1 MTWLSRLSVRLPAMI
16 IGLALLSATV
26 MGGFSWYTARSG
38 LIGAA
43 QERLQLAAAA
53 RRDGIELLADRMQA
67 DLLAVA
73 AHPQIV
79 SNFPDLIETLDL
91 AKPDTAAL
99 VEAFRAPQTVDA
111 RVALDGSGMPAM
123 YARRHVKVQ
132 EVARKLVAQPGYADL
147 IFVDEGGRVVYTA
160 TKGGD
165 FAKSIADPDLA
176 GTGLARL
183 VARLK
188 AAEPGTV
195 LFEDFG
201 AYPVD
206 GVPAAFIGRTMTK
219 RANVAMGT
227 AQAAEPI
234 GAIVMRVTPVL
245 FDQTLAKRDGL
256 GETGQIFAAGADG
269 LLRSNPP
276 LNPALKAGGSLA
288 QLGLAA
294 DRVKAGGTLAYT
306 AADGSHLA
314 AASSLTVLG
323 APWTVVAEQA
333 EAEATAAV
341 RALSFT
347 LVVIGLCILAATAV
361 LGLLLARSIVAPL
374 GALTRAL
381 KALADRQALDDVPG
395 SKRRDEIGDIA
406 RAVVTI
412 HEMSLEDAAQ
422 QLQTREAGR
431 LREEQNRRAMLQDL
445 ADGFEQ
451 SVGGIAGDLT
461 EAVSALQ
468 DASGA
473 MRVAVAGTSERSTSV
488 AAAARQTSDNVD
500 SVAAAAE
507 ELGATV
513 REIGRQVEQATGLS
527 AAAVGEA
534 RRAEQTMTDLATAAT
549 RIGDVVGIVST
560 IAGQTNLL
568 ALNATIEAARA
579 GEAGRGF
586 AVVAAEVKELA
597 TQTSRATDE
606 IGRQVAAIQ
615 TVTGD
620 AVSAIRGVASQI
632 EAMNE
637 VSTGIAAAV
646 DQQGVTTQDIVR
658 SMSQAS
664 AGTGMMTTDIAE
676 VARVADGAGH
686 AAASVARASD
696 TLAARAEQLRAQV
709 TQFLGHIRAA

>member
-160 TKGGD
+160 TKGAD

-294 DRVKAGGTLAYT
+294 DRVKAGGTLALYGRGWISSCGGFV
-306 AADGSHLA
+306 AHRAGRPLDGGGGAGGGRSDRGGSRPLVHPGRDRPLHP
-314 AASSLTVLG
+314 SGDGRTG
-323 APWTVVAEQA
+323 APAGPFDRGAARCPDPCAE
-333 EAEATAAV
+333 
-341 RALSFT
+341 
-347 LVVIGLCILAATAV
+347 G
-361 LGLLLARSIVAPL
+361 ARRP
-374 GALTRAL
+374 
-381 KALADRQALDDVPG
+381 
-395 SKRRDEIGDIA
+395 
-406 RAVVTI
+406 
-412 HEMSLEDAAQ
+412 
-422 QLQTREAGR
+422 
-431 LREEQNRRAMLQDL
+431 
-445 ADGFEQ
+445 
-451 SVGGIAGDLT
+451 
-461 EAVSALQ
+461 
-468 DASGA
+468 SGA
-473 MRVAVAGTSERSTSV
+473 RRC
-488 AAAARQTSDNVD
+488 AR
-500 SVAAAAE
+500 
-507 ELGATV
+507 
-513 REIGRQVEQATGLS
+513 
-527 AAAVGEA
+527 
-534 RRAEQTMTDLATAAT
+534 
-549 RIGDVVGIVST
+549 
-560 IAGQTNLL
+560 
-568 ALNATIEAARA
+568 
-579 GEAGRGF
+579 
-586 AVVAAEVKELA
+586 
-597 TQTSRATDE
+597 
-606 IGRQVAAIQ
+606 
-615 TVTGD
+615 
-620 AVSAIRGVASQI
+620 
-632 EAMNE
+632 
-637 VSTGIAAAV
+637 
-646 DQQGVTTQDIVR
+646 
-658 SMSQAS
+658 
-664 AGTGMMTTDIAE
+664 
-676 VARVADGAGH
+676 
-686 AAASVARASD
+686 
-696 TLAARAEQLRAQV
+696 
-709 TQFLGHIRAA
+709 

>member
-67 DLLAVA
+67 DLLAAA

-99 VEAFRAPQTVDA
+99 VEAFRAPPTVEA
-111 RVALDGSGMPAM
+111 RIALDGSRMSGM

-132 EVARKLVAQPGYADL
+132 EVAHKLVARPGYADL
-147 IFVDEGGRVVYTA
+147 IFVGEDGRVVYTA
-160 TKGGD
+160 TKGVD

-188 AAEPGTV
+188 SAEPGTV

-234 GAIVMRVTPVL
+234 GAIVMRVTPGL

-276 LNPALKAGGSLA
+276 LNPALKAGGDLA
-288 QLGLAA
+288 QLGLTAE
-294 DRVKAGGTLAYT
+294 RVKAGGTLAFA

-314 AASSLTVLG
+314 AASALTVLG
-323 APWTVVAEQA
+323 APWTVVAEQS

-341 RALSFT
+341 RALSST
-347 LVVIGLCILAATAV
+347 LILIGLCILAATAV
-361 LGLLLARSIVAPL
+361 LGLLLARSIVTPL

-381 KALADRQALDDVPG
+381 KALADRQALDNVPG

-451 SVGGIAGDLT
+451 SVGGITGDLT

-488 AAAARQTSDNVD
+488 AAAARETSDNVD

-527 AAAVGEA
+527 SAAVGEA
-534 RRAEQTMTDLATAAT
+534 RRAEQTMTDLASTAT

-620 AVSAIRGVASQI
+620 AVTAIRGVASQI

-664 AGTGMMTTDIAE
+664 AGTGMMTTDIAA
-676 VARVADGAGH
+676 VARVADDAGH
-686 AAASVARASD
+686 AAASVAQASD

-709 TQFLGHIRAA
+709 AQFLGHIRAA